1 MKVDENMKKVYKKPI
16 IEIITCDVKCL
27 NSNSEPE
34 ETENIGAKENTLIAE
49 DEMKYDENWLWE
61 DN

>member
-1 MKVDENMKKVYKKPI
+1 MKEDENMKKVYKKPI

-27 NSNSEPE
+27 NNNSEPE
-34 ETENIGAKENTLIAE
+34 VTRFIGAKENTLIAE
-49 DEMKYDENWLWE
+49 DEIKYDKDWLWG

>member
-1 MKVDENMKKVYKKPI
+1 MYIKPTI
-16 IEIITCDVKCL
+16 DVIQMFNDVNL
-27 NSNSEPE
+27 MSASDNEPE
-34 ETENIGAKENTLIAE
+34 VTENIGAKENNLIAE